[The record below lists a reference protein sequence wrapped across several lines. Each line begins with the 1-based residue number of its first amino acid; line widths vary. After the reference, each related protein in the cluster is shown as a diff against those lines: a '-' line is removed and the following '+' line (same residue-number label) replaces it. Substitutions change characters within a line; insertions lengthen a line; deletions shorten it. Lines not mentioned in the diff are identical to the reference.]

1 MSDKVNIINK
11 LFYNVEI
18 HVGISLL
25 KQSATPRKLAYN

>member
-1 MSDKVNIINK
+1 MPDKVNIINK
-11 LFYNVEI
+11 LFYTAEI